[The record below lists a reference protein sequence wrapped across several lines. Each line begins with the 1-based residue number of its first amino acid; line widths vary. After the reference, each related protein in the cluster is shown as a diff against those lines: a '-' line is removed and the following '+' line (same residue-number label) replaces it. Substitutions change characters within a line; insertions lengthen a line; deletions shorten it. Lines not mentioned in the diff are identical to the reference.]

1 MLPPRR
7 WRARRS
13 GRLDLVNRSAL
24 NERTILND
32 STQRPLDG
40 LRVIEAGQLL
50 AGPFAGTILGY
61 FGAEVIKVEPPGA
74 GDPIRRWRK
83 LRNGQSLWWSSLAR
97 NKKSVTLDLKSARGR
112 ELMRQLI
119 ETADVLV
126 ENFKPGTME
135 KWDLGPDE
143 FKQKN
148 PGLIYAR
155 ISGYGQTGPSA
166 PKPGFASVC
175 EGFGGFRYVNGF
187 PGESP
192 VRPNLSMGD
201 TLAGIHAALGI
212 LLAYINRNRAEN
224 GTGQVVDIAIFESVF
239 NLLEGVVPEY
249 DGAGMI
255 REPSGSTLTGIVPSN
270 TYRCG
275 DGKLIVIGANTESM
289 FKRLSKVMGQPEMGD
304 DPRLS
309 DNNKRV
315 EHQEEIDGKI
325 AAWASAHPAATAL
338 SQLDDGGVAAG
349 PIYSVA
355 DIFEDPQYEARGLLQ
370 KVTVDGEPLTIPA
383 ILPHLAGTP
392 GRTDWPGPRLGSHN
406 EEIFSEVLKLSSDEQ
421 ATLRDTGVI

>member
-1 MLPPRR
+1 MESDTV
-7 WRARRS
+7 A
-13 GRLDLVNRSAL
+13 A
-24 NERTILND
+24 
-32 STQRPLDG
+32 RPLDG
-40 LRVIEAGQLL
+40 LRVIESGQLL

-61 FGAEVIKVEPPGA
+61 FGAEVIKVEPPEK
-74 GDPIRRWRK
+74 GDPIRGWRK

-97 NKKSVTLDLKSARGR
+97 NKKSVTLDLKSDRGR
-112 ELMRQLI
+112 DLMRELLNS
-119 ETADVLV
+119 ADVLV

-135 KWDLGPDE
+135 KWGLGPE
-143 FKQKN
+143 VFEETN

-187 PGESP
+187 PGEPP

-212 LLAYINRNRAEN
+212 LLAYINRSRDTN
-224 GTGQVVDIAIFESVF
+224 GKGQIVDVAIFESVF
-239 NLLEGVVPEY
+239 NLLEAVVPEF

-275 DGKLIVIGANTESM
+275 DDKLIVIGANTDSM
-289 FKRLSKVMGQPEMGD
+289 FKRLAKAMGQPELGD
-304 DPRLS
+304 DPRLDS
-309 DNNKRV
+309 NNKRV
-315 EHQEEIDGKI
+315 VHQDEIDGKI
-325 AAWASAHPAATAL
+325 AEWASSESSTRIL
-338 SQLDDGGVAAG
+338 SKLDDAGVAAG

-355 DIFEDPQYEARGLLQ
+355 DIFTDPQYAARGLLQ
-370 KVTVDGEPLTIPA
+370 EVTVDGEPLTIPA
-383 ILPHLAGTP
+383 IVPHLSATP
-392 GRTDWPGPRLGSHN
+392 GATTWPGPKLGSHN
-406 EEIFSEVLKLSSDEQ
+406 DEIFTGILNLSEQEKIALK
-421 ATLRDTGVI
+421 RDGVI